1 MTCFSV
7 FKPLFSVNI
16 LFIIH
21 TIYFVMQIYN
31 TDTIQTQM
39 QGSNEEDFIDYSP
52 VPDSPPQEY
61 VSPRVITPTMRSDQ
75 SQVFPSQYRFW
86 QHPQRGRRQPQH
98 HRPQQRQWRDV
109 QVPEE
114 ERRIFKGKWGRLCR
128 TQSCRHKRQPP
139 PPPPPAAAASGL
151 NQRPRTIAAH
161 GGTRKTLKNRS
172 INRSRKCKRTRR
184 K

>member
-1 MTCFSV
+1 
-7 FKPLFSVNI
+7 
-16 LFIIH
+16 
-21 TIYFVMQIYN
+21 
-31 TDTIQTQM
+31 M
-39 QGSNEEDFIDYSP
+39 QGSNQPELIDYSP

-86 QHPQRGRRQPQH
+86 RHQHRHRTQQSQPQQ
-98 HRPQQRQWRDV
+98 RRQWRDV

-114 ERRIFKGKWGRLCR
+114 NVEEKRRIFKGKWGRLCR

-151 NQRPRTIAAH
+151 NQRTRTIAAH

>member
-1 MTCFSV
+1 
-7 FKPLFSVNI
+7 
-16 LFIIH
+16 
-21 TIYFVMQIYN
+21 MQR
-31 TDTIQTQM
+31 
-39 QGSNEEDFIDYSP
+39 SNQDLIDYSP
-52 VPDSPPQEY
+52 VPDSPFLDLSTP
-61 VSPRVITPTMRSDQ
+61 PVITPSMRSDQ
-75 SQVFPSQYRFW
+75 SPVFAR
-86 QHPQRGRRQPQH
+86 QHRVLRHRPRTQQRAQQRRQE
-98 HRPQQRQWRDV
+98 RRRQWGDV